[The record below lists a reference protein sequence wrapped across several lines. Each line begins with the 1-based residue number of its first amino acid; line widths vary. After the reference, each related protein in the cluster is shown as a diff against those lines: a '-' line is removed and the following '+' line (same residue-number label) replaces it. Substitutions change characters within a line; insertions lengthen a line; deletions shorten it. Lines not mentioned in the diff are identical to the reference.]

1 MKTLLRGGL
10 SGFAAPILGLSILL
24 TACGGGSA
32 VAVAQPSVFP
42 NTQNLPMLQ
51 IKDRVINLNA
61 KSGYQYAKLSLNV
74 LFSDPKGDFGKAK
87 GEPLKKLQDTFVTDN
102 PAAVAAFNDVLT
114 TDISQKTPQEL
125 ATAEGK
131 EALRGQLMKDFNGR
145 LAGQLKVLYVE
156 FTDFVMQ

>member
-74 LFSDPKGDFGKAK
+74 LFSDPMCYFGKHK
-87 GEPLKKLQDTFVTDN
+87 GLPLNPLQRTSDPDN
-102 PAAVAAFNDVLT
+102 P
-114 TDISQKTPQEL
+114 
-125 ATAEGK
+125 
-131 EALRGQLMKDFNGR
+131 
-145 LAGQLKVLYVE
+145 
-156 FTDFVMQ
+156 